1 MKIDGY
7 ELNYSEEE
15 LDVMLNQQTRPVELI
30 SKDFEGYK
38 NLSENDKKAIE
49 HLVNAANIINDV
61 ALEQDNPLN
70 LKIKEGLERASL
82 RSSHAEKALDLFHC
96 INGVIGFN
104 GIDRE
109 PVRIVK
115 EAALLPG
122 RNFYPDDLSVE
133 EFHRI
138 LLTMGERGEI
148 DEIRK
153 ILSSRTMVRRAGD
166 VLKAIDYTEY
176 FSEAFSEIANELE
189 AAAYYCTESEFKEYL
204 GWQAQALL
212 QNNPDMDMLADKHWA
227 KLQDTC
233 LEFTISRENYE
244 DEITGT
250 VFDNPEIIK
259 LLGKYNIKVVAKDTL
274 GCRVGIVN
282 REETEKILLSKKM
295 LPELAKWM
303 PYNNYYTQSSVA
315 EEDLKQSMVDVDLI
329 ALTGDYA
336 MCRGGIT
343 AAQNLPNND
352 KIAVQT
358 GGGRRNVY
366 HRQVRFSR
374 DEERDKKL
382 LEQLVDPALHPYV
395 DKSKVIVFV
404 FVHENGHSLGPGSDY
419 QNSLGMYKHI
429 IEEHKANVVSIA
441 SIAEAAKKRADFDRE
456 TLRKIYASWIVGN
469 LFLRAKPMLSQPHR
483 VADLIEFNYLLESKA
498 LWFDDR
504 KKLHIDFDIINMCM
518 YKLLEKTIEV
528 QLSKSVEAA
537 SEFINRWATW
547 GEWSRHIAEIQK
559 SLGVKPYIK
568 IISHF

>member
-7 ELNYSEEE
+7 ELSFSEEQ
-15 LDVMLNQQTRPVELI
+15 LDFILKEKMRTVELI
-30 SKDFEGYK
+30 SKDFEGYQ
-38 NLSENDKKAIE
+38 NLPDGDKKAIE
-49 HLVNAANIINDV
+49 HLVNAANMINDV
-61 ALEQDNPLN
+61 ALEQDHPLN
-70 LKIKEGLERASL
+70 LRLKEGLERASL
-82 RSSHAEKALDLFHC
+82 RSSHAEKALELFNSL
-96 INGVIGFN
+96 NGVIGFN
-104 GIDRE
+104 GIDKE
-109 PVRIVK
+109 PVRIFK
-115 EAALLPG
+115 EARLLPG
-122 RNFYPDDLSVE
+122 KNFYPDDLSVE

-138 LLTMGERGEI
+138 LILMGQRGEI

-153 ILSSRTMVRRAGD
+153 ILSARTMVRRNGD

-176 FSEAFSEIANELE
+176 FSKQFSDIANELE
-189 AAAYYCTESEFKEYL
+189 AAAYYCTEPEFKDYL
-204 GWQAQALL
+204 GWQVQALL

-227 KLQDTC
+227 KLQNTN

-244 DEITGT
+244 DEIAGT

-259 LLGKYNIKVVAKDTL
+259 LLGEHNIHVVAKDTL

-282 REETEKILLSKKM
+282 RAETEKILMSKKM
-295 LPELAKWM
+295 LPYFAKWM
-303 PYNNYYTQSSVA
+303 PYSEQYTQDNVD
-315 EEDLKQSMVDVDLI
+315 EENLRQSMVDVDLI

-352 KIAVQT
+352 KTAVQT

-382 LEQLVDPALHPYV
+382 LDKLVDPALHSYI

-404 FVHENGHSLGPGSDY
+404 IGHENGHSLGPGSVY

-441 SIAEAAKKRADFDRE
+441 SVAEAAKKGADFDKE

-469 LFLRAKPMLSQPHR
+469 LFLRAKPILSQPHR
-483 VADLIEFNYLLESKA
+483 VADLMEFNYLLESKA
-498 LWFDDR
+498 IWFDDR
-504 KKLHIDFDIINMCM
+504 KKLHIDFDIISMTM
-518 YKLLEKTIEV
+518 YKLLEETIRV
-528 QLSKSVEAA
+528 QLSKSVEVA

-547 GEWSRHIAEIQK
+547 GEWSRYIAGVQQE
-559 SLGVKPYIK
+559 LGVKPYIK
-568 IISHF
+568 IITEF